1 MVWWGLLLEAAGRSC
16 ASGRASESVGEAQ
29 IDAFQTAG
37 NANVK

>member
-1 MVWWGLLLEAAGRSC
+1 MLEAAGRSC
-16 ASGRASESVGEAQ
+16 ASGRASGPVREAQ